1 LFLEAD
7 VGKLRLSHASS
18 PALAADSVA
27 QMPPP
32 AFKSPLQPVLPIT
45 TSQDPSR
52 VLTAPSS
59 VPKGVKRKEPES
71 AFSDSSLSDV
81 TSGSRFASQQQ
92 KGEESE
98 DDRMKEGSAVNLV
111 DQNEERREDSP
122 EAPPS
127 INGNGNPDEEK
138 EKEKESEKKKQKGK
152 EVVEAEDPGMEEPS
166 TTEES
171 MERELSPMSS
181 LPEDEEEESREEEE
195 EPITPARRKSTR
207 SRASTAT
214 TQRSTPASSSSRK
227 PRGGRASTGG
237 RRGRSSATP
246 QVEEEVVEA
255 EQGGIAAAVKN
266 RRRKAARLT

>member
-1 LFLEAD
+1 MNI
-7 VGKLRLSHASS
+7 GKLRLSHGSS

-32 AFKSPLQPVLPIT
+32 AFKSPIQPVLPIT
-45 TSQDPSR
+45 TPQNVPP
-52 VLTAPSS
+52 VPTAPSS
-59 VPKGVKRKEPES
+59 LPKGVKRKEPES

-81 TSGSRFASQQQ
+81 TTGSRFASQQQ
-92 KGEESE
+92 KGEDSE
-98 DDRMKEGSAVNLV
+98 DDRMRESSAVNVV
-111 DQNEERREDSP
+111 DQNEDRREDSP

-127 INGNGNPDEEK
+127 INGNGNGEEEK
-138 EKEKESEKKKQKGK
+138 EKQKEVKEKKKD
-152 EVVEAEDPGMEEPS
+152 VVEAEDAGMEEPS

-181 LPEDEEEESREEEE
+181 LPEEEDESREEEE

-227 PRGGRASTGG
+227 PRGGRASTAGWG

-246 QVEEEVVEA
+246 QVEEEQFEEA